1 MKESSTCLPSAFK
14 FAVAAKKI
22 KMNLLSNAFS
32 LLELDAEDD
41 RVNIASSSKSKSSNN
56 KGKSKKKVNE
66 SNLVVK
72 KEKQNEENLVTS
84 SSEVYKMPLVWID
97 LEMTVFLVA
106 GLNAEVDRILEIACI
121 ITDGYLTKSVEGP
134 DLVIHQSKE
143 CLDRMGEWCQSHHAA
158 SGLTNKVL
166 GSKITESEAEKQV
179 IGFVKRH
186 VGGTHTPLLAGNSV
200 YVDFLFLKKYMP
212 DLAGLFSHVVVDVS
226 SVKALCIRWYP
237 KGNISSNCN
246 RNTRIEKHK
255 ILKLSNMAKH
265 NHENGSSVPL
275 HDYAARQDFGP
286 TIHIGT
292 PTMSIVATKSEM
304 QGPSI
309 DCSNRILG

>member
-1 MKESSTCLPSAFK
+1 
-14 FAVAAKKI
+14 
-22 KMNLLSNAFS
+22 MNLLSNAFS

-97 LEMTVFLVA
+97 LEMT

-166 GSKITESEAEKQV
+166 GSKITEGEAEKQV

-237 KGNISSNCN
+237 KDQRKAPQKEN
-246 RNTRIEKHK
+246 KHRALDD
-255 ILKLSNMAKH
+255 IRESIRELKYYKENMFK
-265 NHENGSSVPL
+265 P
-275 HDYAARQDFGP
+275 
-286 TIHIGT
+286 
-292 PTMSIVATKSEM
+292 KSK
-304 QGPSI
+304 
-309 DCSNRILG
+309 

>member
-56 KGKSKKKVNE
+56 KGKSKKKVND

-97 LEMTVFLVA
+97 LEMT

-121 ITDGYLTKSVEGP
+121 ITDGYLTKSVEAGDCGKLSVLLPDTVVFNHGGGP

-237 KGNISSNCN
+237 KDQRKAPQKEN
-246 RNTRIEKHK
+246 KHRALDD
-255 ILKLSNMAKH
+255 IRESIRELKYYKENMFK
-265 NHENGSSVPL
+265 P
-275 HDYAARQDFGP
+275 
-286 TIHIGT
+286 
-292 PTMSIVATKSEM
+292 KSK
-304 QGPSI
+304 
-309 DCSNRILG
+309 

>member
-56 KGKSKKKVNE
+56 KGKSKKKVND

-186 VGGTHTPLLAGNSV
+186 VGTHTPLIAGNSV

-237 KGNISSNCN
+237 KDQRKAPQKEN
-246 RNTRIEKHK
+246 KHRALDD
-255 ILKLSNMAKH
+255 IRESIMELKYYKENMFK
-265 NHENGSSVPL
+265 P
-275 HDYAARQDFGP
+275 
-286 TIHIGT
+286 
-292 PTMSIVATKSEM
+292 KSKK
-304 QGPSI
+304 
-309 DCSNRILG
+309 

>member
-1 MKESSTCLPSAFK
+1 MKGSPTCLPSAFK
-14 FAVAAKKI
+14 FAVAGKKI

-32 LLELDAEDD
+32 LLEIDAEDD

-56 KGKSKKKVNE
+56 RGKSKKKVSD

-72 KEKQNEENLVTS
+72 IEKQNEENLVTS

-97 LEMTVFLVA
+97 LEMT
-106 GLNAEVDRILEIACI
+106 GLNTEVDRILEIACI

-166 GSKITESEAEKQV
+166 GSKITEREAEKQV
-179 IGFVKRH
+179 IEFVKRH
-186 VGGTHTPLLAGNSV
+186 VGTHTPLIAGNSV

-226 SVKALCIRWYP
+226 SVMALCMRWYP
-237 KGNISSNCN
+237 QDRRKAPQKEN
-246 RNTRIEKHK
+246 KHRALDD
-255 ILKLSNMAKH
+255 IRESIRELKYYKENMFKPKAK
-265 NHENGSSVPL
+265 
-275 HDYAARQDFGP
+275 
-286 TIHIGT
+286 
-292 PTMSIVATKSEM
+292 K
-304 QGPSI
+304 
-309 DCSNRILG
+309 